1 MKRNRNIMA
10 DESGSVLVMV
20 VIVLVALTALS
31 LAMINFTTQETKMA
45 GHYKFDKVAFYN
57 GDSGIYGTPKFIRLL
72 FTEGESVPEAD
83 PAQAGCVQYKNVS
96 SGNAGEEILK
106 RIFGFEGQDTTAS
119 LNSTPDDEKSALASD
134 ISMKGCQIPADINII
149 NAGPE
154 EVSGAGR
161 EFAAGADGLGS
172 GGGDQAVRFRL
183 VSTGSD
189 DQNNTHTIRALYR
202 WKSIPGGL

>member
-1 MKRNRNIMA
+1 MKPNSSCLAN
-10 DESGSVLVMV
+10 ESGSVLVMV
-20 VIVLVALTALS
+20 MIVLIALTALS
-31 LAMINFTTQETKMA
+31 LTMINFTTQETKMA

-72 FTEGESVPEAD
+72 FTEGEAVPAED
-83 PAQAGCVQYKNVS
+83 PAQAACVQYL
-96 SGNAGEEILK
+96 NAGGGADEEILN
-106 RIFGFEGQDTTAS
+106 RIFGFEGQDTTAA
-119 LNSTPDDEKSALASD
+119 LNDTPEHEQNPLAAD
-134 ISMKGCQIPADINII
+134 ISMNGCRIPADINIVPM
-149 NAGPE
+149 GPE

-161 EFAAGADGLGS
+161 EFAAGGDGLGS